1 MKNFISI
8 LFLIFFSTSYLLYSQ
23 SRSIV
28 NNDYQFYF
36 EPQEEFRIKELIESS
51 NKIAVVYKI
60 SMKVNDVTIGLDSL
74 HISILAF
81 KWEEIKKLSD
91 FVYNMEK
98 EITFLN
104 LPDRTGD
111 YEEFDSVYYD
121 AKIGRYKNDEF
132 YHLVYFLRTKDETH
146 TYNFTYLIDIRIP
159 LRLFNDSVESIMKQV
174 ANSFVPVKKSLVKD
188 SD

>member
-1 MKNFISI
+1 MKNIIGVLLIILSFII
-8 LFLIFFSTSYLLYSQ
+8 PKVAFSQ
-23 SRSIV
+23 SKSIV

-36 EPQEEFRIKELIESS
+36 ETEDEFRIIEIIESS
-51 NKIAVVYKI
+51 NKISIVYKI
-60 SMKVNDVTIGLDSL
+60 SMKIPDATIKLDTIY
-74 HISILAF
+74 ISILAF

-104 LPDRTGD
+104 LPDRIGD

-132 YHLVYFLRTKDETH
+132 YHLVYYLRTKDDTH
-146 TYNFTYLIDIRIP
+146 IYNFTYLIDVKVSCK
-159 LRLFNDSVESIMKQV
+159 FYNDSLESVLKKI
-174 ANSFVPVKKSLVKD
+174 AESFVPVKKSLIKD
-188 SD
+188 